1 MSPRVRALV
10 TCLAVVALDQ
20 ASKAV
25 VSASLDTG
33 EHSGSLLGFRIAH
46 AENSGVAF
54 GFLGGGGAPVVA
66 ITAIALAL
74 VLGWFW
80 RNPARPGLWLATG
93 LIAGGAVGNLIDRVR
108 IGAVTDFIDPPLW
121 PTFNLADVAIT
132 LGALIVIFV
141 SLGEP
146 ESHDP

>member
-1 MSPRVRALV
+1 MSQRARALV

-33 EHSGSLLGFRIAH
+33 EHTGSLLGFRVAH
-46 AENSGVAF
+46 TENSGVAF
-54 GFLGGGGAPVVA
+54 GFLGGGGGGLVA
-66 ITAIALAL
+66 ITAVAL
-74 VLGWFW
+74 VLVLVWFW
-80 RNPARPGLWLATG
+80 RNPSRPGLWLATG

-121 PTFNLADVAIT
+121 PTFNVADVAIT
-132 LGALIVIFV
+132 LGAVIVILV
-141 SLGEP
+141 SLGGE
-146 ESHDP
+146 HQQA